1 MVFAPKKE
9 KKNQIRKEIVFGNED
24 ILVDL
29 YSPPF
34 QRNLA
39 KVKPEV
45 KGAQIILTLFA
56 ISIQWYRG
64 FGF

>member
-1 MVFAPKKE
+1 MRKWCLHQKKE

-56 ISIQWYRG
+56 ISIQ
-64 FGF
+64 